1 MLVHEYCSDLEPGA
15 VGAHALVVRD
25 LLRRA
30 GHRCEI
36 VTARLHPAYA
46 ASGAHLLG
54 ELRETPDLVVYQMGI
69 GADVADVLL
78 ARTEPL
84 VVNYHNLTPA
94 RLLAGW
100 DPAAAHGVV
109 WGRQQLRALAS
120 RSTLGLAVSHY
131 NEAELIEA
139 GFAHTAVAPFLL
151 DLAAFGHDPDPAL
164 LERLRAT
171 RTGTEWLFVG
181 RVAPHKAQHDLV
193 KAFAAYRRFYDPGA
207 RLHLV
212 GGGTDSMYGRALAGF
227 VAALGLDD
235 AVTAT
240 GAVADGALAAYY
252 AAADVFVV
260 ASEHEGFCVPLLE
273 SWYHRLPVVA
283 YAAAAIPETL
293 GDGGLL
299 LDEKDP
305 YTLAAAVAR
314 VAAGGAVRDTLV
326 ANGTAR
332 LAQFDL
338 SVTGPA
344 FVDTVTSAVAAR

>member
-1 MLVHEYCSDLEPGA
+1 LLVHEYCSDLEPGA

-25 LLRRA
+25 LLQRA

-36 VTARLHPAYA
+36 VTPRLHPAYA

-54 ELRETPDLVVYQMGI
+54 EVRGTPDLLVYQMGI
-69 GADVADVLL
+69 GAEVADVLL
-78 ARTEPL
+78 ARSEPL
-84 VVNYHNLTPA
+84 VVNYHNLTPS

-100 DPAAAHGVV
+100 DPVGAYGVM

-120 RSTLGLAVSHY
+120 RSELGIAVSRY
-131 NEAELIEA
+131 NEAELVEA
-139 GFAHTAVAPFLL
+139 GFARTAAVPYLL
-151 DLAAFGHDPDPAL
+151 DLGAFGKEPDARV

-193 KAFAAYRRFYDPGA
+193 KAFAAYRRFYDSGA

-212 GGGTDSMYGRALAGF
+212 GGGLDTTYGRALTSF
-227 VAALGLDD
+227 VQSLGLGD
-235 AVTAT
+235 VVVCT
-240 GAVADGALAAYY
+240 GAVADGELAAHY

-273 SWYHRLPVVA
+273 SWYHRIPIVA
-283 YAAAAIPETL
+283 RSVAAIPETL

-299 LDEKDP
+299 IEAKDP
-305 YTLAAAVAR
+305 YTFATAVAR
-314 VAAGGAVRDTLV
+314 VATDGRVRDTLV

-332 LAQFDL
+332 LAQFEL
-338 SVTGPA
+338 SKTGPA
-344 FVDTVTSAVAAR
+344 FVETLTAVGAQ

>member
-25 LLRRA
+25 LLQQA

-36 VTARLHPAYA
+36 VTPRLDPAYA

-54 ELRETPDLVVYQMGI
+54 EVRGTPDLLLYQMGI
-69 GADVADVLL
+69 GAEVADVLL

-84 VVNYHNLTPA
+84 VVNYHNLTPS

-100 DPAAAHGVV
+100 DPVAAHGVV
-109 WGRQQLRALAS
+109 WGRQQLRALAP
-120 RSTLGLAVSHY
+120 RSESGIAVSRY
-131 NEAELIEA
+131 NEAELVEA
-139 GFAHTAVAPFLL
+139 GFAHTAVVPFLL
-151 DLAAFGHDPDPAL
+151 DLAAFGAEPDAAL

-171 RTGTEWLFVG
+171 RAGTEWLFVG
-181 RVAPHKAQHDLV
+181 RVAPHKAQHDLL
-193 KAFAAYRRFYDPGA
+193 KAFASYRRFHDADA

-212 GGGTDSMYGRALAGF
+212 GGGLDSAYGRALTNFASS
-227 VAALGLDD
+227 LGLGDS
-235 AVTAT
+235 VVLT
-240 GAVADGALAAYY
+240 GAVAGGALAAYY
-252 AAADVFVV
+252 ANADVFTV

-273 SWYHRLPVVA
+273 SWYHRVPVVA

-299 LDEKDP
+299 LDAKDP
-305 YTLAAAVAR
+305 YTFAAAVAR
-314 VAAGGAVRDTLV
+314 VVPGGPVRETLV
-326 ANGTAR
+326 ANGSAR

-338 SVTGPA
+338 AVTGPA
-344 FVDTVTSAVAAR
+344 FVETLTGVTAR